1 MYSNSSSY
9 LGGGTAGRT
18 PFGQPQQ
25 QQQQQQSFGQQS
37 ANAFGAQPT
46 GYGGAGLQPQYT
58 GYPGQQQ
65 QQLQPQPTGYP
76 PQQQLQPQATG
87 YPTQQFQH
95 QPTGFQA
102 QSQPMQ
108 AQATGYPG
116 QQQQQLRPQPTGYPG
131 QFGGMQQQ
139 PIQQQPFQQVQ
150 QTGFPASQAL
160 KPQPTG
166 MTSSQMADSFR
177 SSPAP
182 QQQQQPKPTSS
193 ATAAKVPNIRLSF
206 ITAENQQQF
215 KELFLSAVGK
225 ESALSG
231 DKSREVLM
239 RSNLPGNTLGEIW

>member
-9 LGGGTAGRT
+9 LGGGTAGRA
-18 PFGQPQQ
+18 PFGQQ
-25 QQQQQQSFGQQS
+25 QQQQQPYGQQG

-46 GYGGAGLQPQYT
+46 GYGGGLQPQYT

-65 QQLQPQPTGYP
+65 QQLQPQATGYP

-87 YPTQQFQH
+87 YPMQQFQP

-102 QSQPMQ
+102 QQQPLQ

-116 QQQQQLRPQPTGYPG
+116 QQQQLRPQTTGYPG
-131 QFGGMQQQ
+131 QFGSGS
-139 PIQQQPFQQVQ
+139 QQQPFQPVQ
-150 QTGFPASQAL
+150 QTSSPAPQTL

-182 QQQQQPKPTSS
+182 QQRKPKAASS
-193 ATAAKVPNIRLSF
+193 AVTAKVPNIRLSF
-206 ITAENQQQF
+206 ITADNQEQF
-215 KELFLSAVGK
+215 KQLFLSAVGN
-225 ESALSG
+225 ESTLSG

-239 RSNLPGNTLGEIW
+239 RSNLPGNTLGQIWYVNTL

>member
-9 LGGGTAGRT
+9 LGGGAAGRT
-18 PFGQPQQ
+18 PFGQQQ
-25 QQQQQQSFGQQS
+25 QQPYNQQG

-46 GYGGAGLQPQYT
+46 GYGAGLQPQYT

-65 QQLQPQPTGYP
+65 QQLQPQATGYP

-87 YPTQQFQH
+87 YPMQQFQS

-102 QSQPMQ
+102 QQQPLQ
-108 AQATGYPG
+108 AQATGYP
-116 QQQQQLRPQPTGYPG
+116 QQQQQLRPQATGYPG

-139 PIQQQPFQQVQ
+139 QPQQQSFQQVQ
-150 QTGFPASQAL
+150 QTASPAPQAL

-182 QQQQQPKPTSS
+182 QQQQAKAASS
-193 ATAAKVPNIRLSF
+193 ATTAKVPNIRLSF
-206 ITAENQQQF
+206 ITADNQQQF
-215 KELFLSAVGK
+215 KQLFLSAVGN

-231 DKSREVLM
+231 DKSRDVLM
-239 RSNLPGNTLGEIW
+239 RSNLPGNTLGQIW